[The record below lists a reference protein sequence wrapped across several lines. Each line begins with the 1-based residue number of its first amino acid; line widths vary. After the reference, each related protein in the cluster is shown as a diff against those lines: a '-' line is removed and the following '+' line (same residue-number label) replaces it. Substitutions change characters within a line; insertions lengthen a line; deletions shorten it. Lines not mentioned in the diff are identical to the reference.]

1 MISIVVVAAVVY
13 YCLSSLTFIHR
24 KVVKVKTRISVMAD
38 RGESVAAWKWKY
50 LAEGRANIV
59 FSCEEHNF
67 VLRVR
72 KRNSKVQD
80 VFSPNNVTYFNE
92 EIIKKLLHESE
103 RYFVSW
109 KVVSLSKCLKGK
121 LEQLILHTTERPDC
135 RLNTAHGGIEN
146 YAMVIPNVCFL
157 QNGKDRTANVYAVE
171 IKPKWGFLPKDSID
185 IKPQHHIKCS
195 TCRFCMQ
202 QYLKL
207 KKGQISQLSSYCPL
221 DLFAHCSCR
230 VKRGLRSLFQAPQ
243 NNLRLF
249 HNGKL
254 TVSGLTSNDEQVSH
268 FDNFFKEYSP
278 ASKEGILFD
287 ANALVDILT
296 AILIHDSQKEKTST
310 SKHGKCASNHSPNCA
325 AHGETILTTEKCIPL
340 GSTGILQLLVKLQE
354 FDGTEIERVWPIF
367 QRLEEKAG
375 CNEIE
380 KDLED
385 FSSKIWRDFVCN
397 YLRNEVSMTEPL
409 EMQDMISEIQKFL
422 VAATFRDCSLMIS
435 FQETS
440 QTTEN
445 EDENIVNISTALAY
459 KYDIKLID
467 LDAKSFRKLKHYY
480 DLDHEIVQNYLVQ
493 KDGKIC
499 CS

>member
-1 MISIVVVAAVVY
+1 
-13 YCLSSLTFIHR
+13 
-24 KVVKVKTRISVMAD
+24 MAD
-38 RGESVAAWKWKY
+38 RVHDVAAWKWKY
-50 LAEGRANIV
+50 LAEGRANVV
-59 FSCEEHNF
+59 FSCEESNF

-80 VFSPNNVTYFNE
+80 EFSPNNVTIFNE
-92 EIIKKLLHESE
+92 EIVKKLLHKSE

-109 KVVSLSKCLKGK
+109 KVVSLSKSLKEK
-121 LEQLILHTTERPDC
+121 VEQLILHSTERPDC
-135 RLNTAHGGIEN
+135 RRNTAQDGIEN
-146 YAMVIPNVCFL
+146 YAMLMPNVCFL
-157 QNGKDRTANVYAVE
+157 QDGKDGTDVYAVE
-171 IKPKWGFLPKDSID
+171 IKPKWGFLPKQSID
-185 IKPQHHIKCS
+185 IKPQHHIKYS

-202 QYLKL
+202 QYLKR
-207 KKGQISQLSSYCPL
+207 KRGQISQPSSYCPL

-254 TVSGLTSNDEQVSH
+254 IVSGLTSNDEQVSH
-268 FDNFFKEYSP
+268 FGNFFKECSA

-287 ANALVDILT
+287 VNALVDILT
-296 AILIHDSQKEKTST
+296 TILVHDSQQEKTST
-310 SKHGKCASNHSPNCA
+310 SKPGKCASNHSPICA
-325 AHGETILTTEKCIPL
+325 AHGETIKTTEKCIPL
-340 GSTGILQLLVKLQE
+340 GSTGILQQLVKLQE
-354 FDGTEIERVWPIF
+354 FDGTEIESVWPIF
-367 QRLEEKAG
+367 QRLEEKQG
-375 CNEIE
+375 YNKVE

-385 FSSKIWRDFVCN
+385 FSSKTWRDFVCN
-397 YLRNEVSMTEPL
+397 FLRNEASMTKPL
-409 EMQDMISEIQKFL
+409 EMQNMISEIQKFL

-445 EDENIVNISTALAY
+445 EDQNIVNFSTALAY
-459 KYDIKLID
+459 TYDIKLID
-467 LDAKSFRKLKHYY
+467 LDAKSFGKLKHYY
-480 DLDHEIVQNYLVQ
+480 DFDHEIVQNYLVQ